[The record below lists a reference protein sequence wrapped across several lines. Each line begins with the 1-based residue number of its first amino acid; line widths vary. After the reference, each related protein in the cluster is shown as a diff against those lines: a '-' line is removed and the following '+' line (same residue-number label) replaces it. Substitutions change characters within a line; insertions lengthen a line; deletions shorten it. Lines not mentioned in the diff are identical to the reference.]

1 MNNILLTGASS
12 SIGREF
18 LIKNNKKKLLILA
31 QYNKSRDFLNFLKK
45 NKFYSTIIP
54 LKCNLSKKKQIDN
67 FLKKIKKYDIQIV
80 IHIAAKPLILKNFL
94 DLKKQNFLNDF
105 NVAFFSIFKILK
117 TLLPIM
123 LKKNKGHIIFIL
135 SSVVDDK
142 KISSFTLNYNSLKF
156 ALMGMIKSLNKEYKK
171 TNLIFSSISPDMM
184 DTPFLK
190 NLDRRL
196 IEIYRNKKKTKK
208 FVQVSKVVNAIN
220 RLIKNKQK
228 SKGKNILIFN

>member
-1 MNNILLTGASS
+1 
-12 SIGREF
+12 
-18 LIKNNKKKLLILA
+18 
-31 QYNKSRDFLNFLKK
+31 
-45 NKFYSTIIP
+45 
-54 LKCNLSKKKQIDN
+54 
-67 FLKKIKKYDIQIV
+67 
-80 IHIAAKPLILKNFL
+80 
-94 DLKKQNFLNDF
+94 
-105 NVAFFSIFKILK
+105 
-117 TLLPIM
+117 M

-171 TNLIFSSISPDMM
+171 TNLIFSSVSPDMM
-184 DTPFLK
+184 NTPFLK

-196 IEIYRNKKKTKK
+196 IEIYRNKKKTKR
-208 FVQVSKVVNAIN
+208 FVQVSKVVNVIN

>member
-1 MNNILLTGASS
+1 
-12 SIGREF
+12 
-18 LIKNNKKKLLILA
+18 
-31 QYNKSRDFLNFLKK
+31 
-45 NKFYSTIIP
+45 
-54 LKCNLSKKKQIDN
+54 
-67 FLKKIKKYDIQIV
+67 
-80 IHIAAKPLILKNFL
+80 
-94 DLKKQNFLNDF
+94 
-105 NVAFFSIFKILK
+105 
-117 TLLPIM
+117 M

-171 TNLIFSSISPDMM
+171 TNLIFSSVSPDMM

-228 SKGKNILIFN
+228 SKGKNILIFKSSIFFINN